1 MSSILEHYRYTY
13 SQRLGVHWLAGRGNI
28 NIIEIKIADQKNR
41 ETQPG
46 GGSAI
51 RFSAKISLKKN
62 SKRIQFFIWLIFSP
76 QNQLLW

>member
-1 MSSILEHYRYTY
+1 M
-13 SQRLGVHWLAGRGNI
+13 HWLAGRGKHKHLFK
-28 NIIEIKIADQKNR
+28 IEIKIADHKNR
-41 ETQPG
+41 ERQPG
-46 GGSAI
+46 VGSTI